1 MFNNQQLYERRMH
14 VKLDRLS
21 DPLGDL
27 AKNRLPDGLRSI
39 GMGLGVNGQPLVD
52 VASNLKFCMI
62 IIFPIR
68 M

>member
-21 DPLGDL
+21 DPVADL

-52 VASNLKFCMI
+52 VASNLNTQEI
-62 IIFPIR
+62 LLWPH
-68 M
+68 